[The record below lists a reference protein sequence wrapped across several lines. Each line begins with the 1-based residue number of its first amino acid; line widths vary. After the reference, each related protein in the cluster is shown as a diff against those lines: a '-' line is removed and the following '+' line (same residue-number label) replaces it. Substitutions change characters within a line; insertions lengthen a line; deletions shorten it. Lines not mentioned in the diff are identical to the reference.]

1 MLAAYCRPRPPI
13 TALVF
18 SRRHRMHAH
27 PEPLLV
33 LVLELDLPVDH
44 GEQRVVG
51 RAADVRPG
59 MELRAA
65 LPDDDRA
72 RGDEL
77 PGKAFHAEVLGPGV
91 AAVAGGTDTLLVCH
105 ASVTQSLSLTS
116 AIFTSVPGVAPISA
130 AAREP
135 VDLDLLALAVAHDLG
150 RDLGALH
157 HRFPRLHVLA
167 VAREQHAIERHLAPG
182 LRLEQRNLDRD
193 SRLGAKLRAT
203 GREDG
208 IAHRA
213 RTLISTWSSVKPPHT
228 AR

>member
-1 MLAAYCRPRPPI
+1 MLAAYCRPLPPFA
-13 TALVF
+13 ALVL

-27 PEPLLV
+27 PEPPLV
-33 LVLELDLPVDH
+33 LVLELDLPVDD

-77 PGKAFHAEVLGPGV
+77 PGEAFHAEVLGPGV

-116 AIFTSVPGVAPISA
+116 AIFTSVNGCRCPAWRRYPLRRANRRS
-130 AAREP
+130 E
-135 VDLDLLALAVAHDLG
+135 
-150 RDLGALH
+150 
-157 HRFPRLHVLA
+157 
-167 VAREQHAIERHLAPG
+167 ERRVGKECPSLC
-182 LRLEQRNLDRD
+182 R
-193 SRLGAKLRAT
+193 SR
-203 GREDG
+203 
-208 IAHRA
+208 
-213 RTLISTWSSVKPPHT
+213 
-228 AR
+228 